1 MKKSGFYTLARSLF
15 VPRLDELRQ
24 FENLIIKHYLANVSI
39 ENQQATT
46 DVEVVFTNPNDFPIE
61 GVFIFPLSDGA
72 DTVDVDVHIDGNLV
86 EPDFLGKSSL
96 AKFYKSILQAQETKI
111 LQEIGSS
118 ALKVEVLSILAG
130 GESRIQIRYNE
141 FVEAVDENFV
151 YTHHLR
157 SNQTVGSFAMSIAI
171 EDKDVIGTIE
181 SLSHDVTIDQG
192 SDSLA
197 RITYQATNVK
207 LDKDFVCSYSFTS
220 HGAYSVQLLSFEEQM
235 EVLDVSAP
243 VPSKQRSDA
252 LPVSIE
258 KKLATPTAVREQ
270 TSLHGGA
277 QRLGEMRQLR
287 RNLSSG
293 FGLNPPNGAA
303 YHDVFFKGHGT
314 NPFIDTEDDNFSTFG
329 MDADSASYAV
339 TRRILQ
345 DGHLPPPEAVRVE
358 EFINAFDYNYTPPT
372 DAAFAVHLEG
382 ASSKFGKG
390 KRLQLLRIGIQGHV
404 IPDTDRKD
412 AVLTF
417 VIDVSGSMRMESRL
431 ELVKKTLRLLV
442 DQLRPTD
449 KIGIVVYGTDA
460 RVVLPHTSNVNRDHI
475 LEKIDSLCPEGVTNL
490 EDGLHKG
497 YELALRN
504 KQQGCIN
511 RVILCS
517 DGVANSG
524 QTTPESLLKEI
535 RDYVDDDIYLTT
547 VGFGMGN
554 FNDVLMEELA
564 KKGNGNYAYV
574 DTLKEAKRIFVEN
587 LTGTLQVIAKDAK
600 IQVEFNEET
609 VSRFRLLGYENRRMD
624 HEDFRNDDADAGE
637 IGSGHSVTA
646 LYEIK
651 LCKDVGE
658 GELAT
663 VFIRHEDPDTQKV
676 TEVNEKLLVEDL
688 IGIFEDA
695 SPDLQFAA
703 SVAQFAEI
711 LRESYWAKD
720 GSLGAVQRTLKGI
733 LPNIQA
739 KTPQHEEQKKE
750 LFSLVRKARQLKDMA
765 EAQAS

>member
-61 GVFIFPLSDGA
+61 GVFIFPLPDGA

-86 EPDFLGKSSL
+86 EPDFLGKNSL
-96 AKFYKSILQAQETKI
+96 AKFYKSTLQAQETKI
-111 LQEIGSS
+111 LQEIGCS
-118 ALKVEVLSILAG
+118 ALKVEALSILAG

-157 SNQTVGSFAMSIAI
+157 SNQPIGSLAMSIAI
-171 EDKDVIGTIE
+171 ENKHVIGTIE
-181 SLSHDVTIDQG
+181 SLSHDVTIDQE

-197 RITYQATNVK
+197 RITYQATDVK

-220 HGAYSVQLLSFEEQM
+220 HGAYSVELLSFEEQM

-243 VPSKQRSDA
+243 VPSRPHFDA

-270 TSLHGGA
+270 TSLHRGA

-524 QTTPESLLKEI
+524 QTAPESLLKEI
-535 RDYVDDDIYLTT
+535 RDYVDDGIFLTT
-547 VGFGMGN
+547 IGFGMGN
-554 FNDVLMEELA
+554 YNDVLMEELA